1 MVNSVLVSRNRPE
14 KLSKHSLTIANRWAA
29 RYIRAMGKMRLPA
42 EERRVGIVEA
52 AKPLFARHG
61 FAGTTTR
68 RIAQAAGVSEALLF
82 QHFPSKAAL
91 YREIL
96 LLGCEGEP
104 GLERLGELEPSTR
117 SLCELVGMLI
127 GHVALGEQC
136 DARVKEVDDRLALH
150 SLLEDGEY
158 VRLVAEWMVERIQ
171 PTYLACFAA
180 AARAG
185 DLRSAA
191 GDGGNA
197 FWLAYHVAAMCAFGQ
212 LSGRDAY
219 PYRGGR
225 DELAADL
232 ARFILRGIGLTDAAI
247 AANFAVAVPE
257 RPAAAA

>member
-1 MVNSVLVSRNRPE
+1 
-14 KLSKHSLTIANRWAA
+14 
-29 RYIRAMGKMRLPA
+29 MGKIRLPA

-61 FAGTTTR
+61 FTGTTTR
-68 RIAQAAGVSEALLF
+68 QIAQAAGVSEALLF

-104 GLERLGELEPSTR
+104 GLERLGGLEPSTR

-136 DARVKEVDDRLALH
+136 DARTKEVDDRLALH

-171 PTYLACFAA
+171 PTYMACFAA

-185 DLRSAA
+185 DLRQGA
-191 GDGGNA
+191 GGGANA
-197 FWLAYHVAAMCAFGQ
+197 FWFAYHVAAMSAFGR

-225 DELAADL
+225 DERAADL
-232 ARFILRGIGLTDAAI
+232 ARFILRGIGLSDAAI
-247 AANFAVAVPE
+247 EANFAVAVPE
-257 RPAAAA
+257 RPTAPAAA

>member
-1 MVNSVLVSRNRPE
+1 
-14 KLSKHSLTIANRWAA
+14 
-29 RYIRAMGKMRLPA
+29 MGKIRLPA

-68 RIAQAAGVSEALLF
+68 QIARAAGVSEALLF

-96 LLGCEGEP
+96 RLGCEGEP
-104 GLERLGELEPSTR
+104 GLERLGALEPSTR
-117 SLCELVGMLI
+117 SLCELIGMLI

-136 DARVKEVDDRLALH
+136 DAGEKDVDDRLALH

-171 PTYLACFAA
+171 PTYMACFDA
-180 AARAG
+180 AARVG
-185 DLRSAA
+185 DLRPGSGNGA
-191 GDGGNA
+191 NA
-197 FWLAYHVAAMCAFGQ
+197 FWFAYHVAAMSAFGR
-212 LSGRDAY
+212 LSGRGAY
-219 PYRGGR
+219 PYQGGR

-247 AANFAVAVPE
+247 EANFAAAALQ
-257 RPAAAA
+257 RPAASAAA

>member
-1 MVNSVLVSRNRPE
+1 
-14 KLSKHSLTIANRWAA
+14 
-29 RYIRAMGKMRLPA
+29 MGKIRLPA

-68 RIAQAAGVSEALLF
+68 QIAQAAGVSEALLF

-104 GLERLGELEPSTR
+104 GLERLGGLEPSTR

-136 DARVKEVDDRLALH
+136 DARTKEVDDRLALH

-171 PTYLACFAA
+171 PTYMACFAA

-185 DLRSAA
+185 DLRQGA
-191 GDGGNA
+191 GGGANA
-197 FWLAYHVAAMCAFGQ
+197 FWFAYHVAAMRAFGR

-225 DELAADL
+225 DERAADL
-232 ARFILRGIGLTDAAI
+232 ARFILRGIGLSDAAI
-247 AANFAVAVPE
+247 EANFAVAVPE
-257 RPAAAA
+257 RPTAPAAA